1 MPYNKAV
8 HNRQSIRLAGF
19 DYSQEGS
26 YFITICTHNRK
37 SLFGEIFKEQMVMNQ
52 VGDIVYQE
60 WLKIPNRFQGIQ
72 LGSFV
77 VMPNHIHGIISILKS
92 IPGQKVGKIIGAYKS
107 LSANGYIQLMKKN
120 VMPVEK
126 LWQRN
131 FFEHIIRD
139 DEDYSRII
147 DYINN
152 NPENWEND
160 QYR

>member
-1 MPYNKAV
+1 M
-8 HNRQSIRLAGF
+8 NR
-19 DYSQEGS
+19 
-26 YFITICTHNRK
+26 
-37 SLFGEIFKEQMVMNQ
+37 

-72 LGSFV
+72 LGLFV

-92 IPGQKVGKIIGAYKS
+92 IPGQTIGNIIGAFKS
-107 LSANGYIQLMKKN
+107 LSANEYIRLMKMN
-120 VMPVEK
+120 VKPVEK

-131 FFEHIIRD
+131 YYEHIIRD
-139 DEDYSRII
+139 DEDYSRIVEYI
-147 DYINN
+147 DH

>member
-1 MPYNKAV
+1 MPNNKAV
-8 HNRQSIRLAGF
+8 HNRQSIRLVGF

-37 SLFGEIFKEQMVMNQ
+37 SLFGEIFKEQMVMNR

-72 LGSFV
+72 LGLFV

-92 IPGQKVGKIIGAYKS
+92 IPGQTIGNIIGAFKS
-107 LSANGYIQLMKKN
+107 LSANEYIRLMKMN
-120 VMPVEK
+120 VKPVEK

-131 FFEHIIRD
+131 YYEHIIRD
-139 DEDYSRII
+139 DEDYSRIVEYI
-147 DYINN
+147 DH

>member
-1 MPYNKAV
+1 MPNNKAV
-8 HNRQSIRLAGF
+8 HNRQSIRLVGF

-37 SLFGEIFKEQMVMNQ
+37 SLFGEIFKEQMVMNR

-72 LGSFV
+72 LGLFV

-92 IPGQKVGKIIGAYKS
+92 IPGQTIGNIIGAFKS
-107 LSANGYIQLMKKN
+107 LSANEYIRLMKMN
-120 VMPVEK
+120 VKPVEK

-131 FFEHIIRD
+131 YYEHIIRD
-139 DEDYSRII
+139 D
-147 DYINN
+147 
-152 NPENWEND
+152 
-160 QYR
+160 